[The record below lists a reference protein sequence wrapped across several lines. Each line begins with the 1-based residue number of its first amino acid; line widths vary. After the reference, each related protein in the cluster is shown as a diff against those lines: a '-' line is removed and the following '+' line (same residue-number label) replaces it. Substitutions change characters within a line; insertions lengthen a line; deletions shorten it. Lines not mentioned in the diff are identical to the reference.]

1 MNYPNSAIIDIEAL
15 AIALAQ
21 QSAPLPP
28 ELQQQLTTLAHSD
41 QLDSDRI
48 LRDLIKTYP
57 PLENAYM
64 GVLQKWD
71 GEYSTQQRAKSLS
84 ATFPTIPLFNPIPFQ
99 TILNSNDWVRSSQQL
114 ANQRNTITKQP
125 EWIRRGN
132 TIVTMISGGAFLGV
146 LLAQI
151 PGAIIGAIAA
161 GLFGWYSSKPKTEQG

>member
-1 MNYPNSAIIDIEAL
+1 MNYSDRSVIDIEAL
-15 AIALAQ
+15 VIALAQ
-21 QSAPLPP
+21 QSEPLPSD
-28 ELQQQLTTLAHSD
+28 LQQKLTAIDPD
-41 QLDSDRI
+41 QLDFDRV
-48 LRDLIKTYP
+48 LRDLIKKHI

-64 GVLQKWD
+64 SVLQQRD
-71 GEYSTQQRAKSLS
+71 REYSVQQRNKSIT
-84 ATFPTIPLFNPIPFQ
+84 ATFPTDSLFDLTFIQ
-99 TILNSNDWVRSSQQL
+99 TILDSPDWVRSSQQL
-114 ANQRNTITKQP
+114 TNPRTITTRQP